1 MRFDENLD
9 FGFSNLKYNSDT
21 FLEEY
26 RKIKK
31 ASSKEIKFQ
40 KAKLVFGKSPSYN
53 FAKANKSQAVV
64 VKLLSSH
71 EVNMWTKH
79 FQENIQAYLGLLSF
93 ALLHF
98 ADNTALQIEGLWQ
111 PCFK

>member
-40 KAKLVFGKSPSYN
+40 KVIIFLK
-53 FAKANKSQAVV
+53 
-64 VKLLSSH
+64 
-71 EVNMWTKH
+71 
-79 FQENIQAYLGLLSF
+79 
-93 ALLHF
+93 
-98 ADNTALQIEGLWQ
+98 QINLKRWW
-111 PCFK
+111 